1 MLAKYLWEI
10 GSIIFALM
18 GSMHLRGTFYKN
30 KLFPR
35 DEKLVEEMKTSST
48 ILSEKLNIWK
58 GWISFN
64 ATHSSGVIF
73 IGVLNFYLAANY
85 FEVMRSDHFF
95 FLFNIVTIGFYV
107 WVAKK
112 YWFSILFVTLSII
125 LACFVVS
132 YILATINR

>member
-1 MLAKYLWEI
+1 
-10 GSIIFALM
+10 
-18 GSMHLRGTFYKN
+18 MHLRGTFYKN

-35 DEKLVEEMKTSST
+35 DERLVEEMKTATT

-73 IGVLNFYLAANY
+73 IGVMNFYLAANY
-85 FEVMRSDHFF
+85 FEVMQSDHFF
-95 FLFNIVTIGFYV
+95 FLFNIVTIAFYV

-112 YWFSILFVTLSII
+112 YWFSILFVTLSIV

>member
-35 DEKLVEEMKTSST
+35 DEKLVEEMKIAGT
-48 ILSEKLNIWK
+48 ILSEKLNMWK

-73 IGVLNFYLAANY
+73 IGVINFYLAANY
-85 FEVMRSDHFF
+85 FSVIQSDHFF
-95 FLFNIVTIGFYV
+95 FLFNIATIGFYV

-112 YWFSILFVTLSII
+112 YWFNILFVALSIVW
-125 LACFVVS
+125 ACFIVS
-132 YILATINR
+132 YILTMINA